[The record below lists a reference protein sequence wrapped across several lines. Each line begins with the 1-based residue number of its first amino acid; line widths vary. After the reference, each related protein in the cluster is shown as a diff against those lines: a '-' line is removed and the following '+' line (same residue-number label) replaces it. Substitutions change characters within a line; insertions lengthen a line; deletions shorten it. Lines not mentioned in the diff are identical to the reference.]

1 MHANTACAFYA
12 HIEDYGIDWDAPDAT
27 DYDRTSVVEIPDTR
41 MPLNE
46 TSYHEL
52 VQRINPERESHYQ
65 GVDIYV
71 ETINFMNEHLQ

>member
-1 MHANTACAFYA
+1 MLLSRTLTLLVHFTPTLKT
-12 HIEDYGIDWDAPDAT
+12 GIDWDAPDAT

-52 VQRINPERESHYQ
+52 VQRINPE
-65 GVDIYV
+65 
-71 ETINFMNEHLQ
+71 